1 MSVNNS
7 IEIINGARLDW
18 TRSEIRRKGNGQT
31 ERYVPVTCA
40 LCESEQF
47 IQSGSL
53 TYQIKNNNF
62 TGRCKSCAPL
72 LKREK
77 VLNEYRQR
85 GLQKLPDGTLIDW
98 ATTEAPPK
106 GISGKAFTV
115 DVVCVCG
122 HRRKRQVGTI
132 YRKEIVQ
139 KTICRK
145 CADQKNSDRVA
156 RRNNPNFKRG
166 YWVTPQGY
174 KVVVIEANHPM
185 IKMATN
191 FQSNGSGRIL
201 EHRLV
206 MAMHFGR
213 CLETWEQVHHLNN
226 VKTDNRLENLQL
238 VNPKEHSAVTA
249 MEREIKKLRRKL
261 ALFESESE

>member
-1 MSVNNS
+1 MPVPKDV
-7 IEIINGARLDW
+7 EIISGARLDW
-18 TRSEIRRKGNGQT
+18 ARSEMRRKTNGQT
-31 ERYVPVTCA
+31 ERYTPIICA
-40 LCESEQF
+40 LCGNEQF

-53 TYQIKNNNF
+53 VYQIKNGNF

-72 LKREK
+72 IKRES
-77 VLNEYRQR
+77 VLNEYRKR

-115 DVVCVCG
+115 EVVCFCG
-122 HRRKRQVGTI
+122 FRRKRQVGTI
-132 YRKEIVQ
+132 YRKESVQ

-145 CADQKNSDRVA
+145 CADKKLSEKMA
-156 RRNNPNFKRG
+156 RKNNPNFKRG
-166 YWVTPQGY
+166 YWITSNGY
-174 KVVVIEANHPM
+174 KEVVIEANHPM
-185 IKMATN
+185 IKMASN
-191 FQSNGSGRIL
+191 IRVNGSGKIL

-206 MAMHFGR
+206 MAMALGR

-261 ALFESESE
+261 ALFESESK